1 MMMECPFCK
10 QPETEAIGENELA
23 QAFFDKFPANNGHVL
38 IVPKR
43 HFADLFEATP
53 EEMKA
58 MMELLLEVKK
68 LQQDQFNPDGYNV
81 GVNIG
86 AAAGQTVFHLHMHV
100 IPRYHG
106 DVEDPRGGIRTIKPS
121 VVPYLVEKEGH
132 MTD

>member
-1 MMMECPFCK
+1 MVRECPFCR
-10 QPETEAIGENELA
+10 QPETKVIGENELA
-23 QAFFDKFPANNGHVL
+23 QAFFDKFPVNNGHVL

-43 HFADLFEATP
+43 HFADFFEATP

-58 MMELLLEVKK
+58 MMELLIEVKK
-68 LQQDQFNPDGYNV
+68 LLQDQFNPDGYNA
-81 GVNIG
+81 GVNVG

-106 DVEDPRGGIRTIKPS
+106 DVEDPRGGIRKIKPS
-121 VVPYLVEKEGH
+121 IVPYLEEEEGH